1 MPVEFLHGVETIPVT
16 HGAVPVRE
24 VRSAVIAIVGTAPM
38 GAVNQ
43 LTLCLNA
50 TDDAQFGANDLDA
63 IGYTLPSALK
73 AQRDCGA
80 GTILVVNVLDAD
92 AEQTPDDIGLSDLIG
107 STDTNGIRTGLQ
119 LLYEGYGLY
128 GFDARIIIVPG
139 YSSAPAVAAAMEV
152 VANALKAVAYADL
165 PIGLTR
171 NEAIQA
177 RSGSVLGLTIHQTS
191 SDRLRLCYPHVKV
204 FDAATEQNVL
214 EPLSVRAAGV
224 RARTDSEIGYWT
236 SSSNKALAGVVGL
249 ERVLTSR
256 IDDADSD
263 VNNLNAAG
271 LTTVFR
277 DYGTGFRL
285 WGNRNASF
293 PTSTAPENFEQVR
306 RTRDMIESA
315 LHQNSLPFIDRDIDQ
330 PLIDSLLET
339 DNAFMRSLQ
348 KRGAILGG
356 AVWFDPS
363 RTSSTELGSGQ
374 LRVQYKFGP
383 KYPNER
389 LTYESEITGEYL
401 LNLRSTNTGDNN

>member
-1 MPVEFLHGVETIPVT
+1 MPAEFLHGVETIAVT
-16 HGAVPVRE
+16 QGARPVRDI
-24 VRSAVIAIVGTAPM
+24 RSAVIAVVGTAPM

-43 LTLCLNA
+43 LTLCLNP
-50 TDDAQFGANDLDA
+50 TDDAQFGAIDENS
-63 IGYTLPSALK
+63 IGYTIPAALK
-73 AQRDCGA
+73 AERDCGA
-80 GTILVVNVLDAD
+80 SAILVVNVLDAD
-92 AEQTPDDIGLSDLIG
+92 AEQTPDDIGLTDLIG
-107 STDTNGIRTGLQ
+107 STDVNGIRTGLQ

-128 GFDARIIIVPG
+128 GFDARIIIVPS
-139 YSSAPAVAAAMEV
+139 YSSAPAVTAAMEV
-152 VANALKAVAYADL
+152 IANALKAVAYFDL

-191 SDRLRLCYPHVKV
+191 SDRIRPCYPHVKV

-214 EPLSVRAAGV
+214 EPLSIRAAGV
-224 RARTDSEIGYWT
+224 RARTDREIGYWT
-236 SSSNKALAGVVGL
+236 SSSNKTLSGVIGL

-277 DYGTGFRL
+277 DWGTGFRL

-306 RTRDMIESA
+306 RTRDMIEEA
-315 LHQNSLPFIDRDIDQ
+315 LHQASLPFIDIDIGQ
-330 PLIDSLLET
+330 PEIDSIVET
-339 DNAFMRSLQ
+339 GDAYMRSLFQ
-348 KRGAILGG
+348 RNAIVGG
-356 AVWFDPS
+356 KVWFDAS
-363 RTSSTELGSGQ
+363 RTPPTDIANGQ
-374 LRVQYKFGP
+374 LRVQYKFTP

-389 LTYESEITGEYL
+389 LTYESEVTNEYL
-401 LNLRSTNTGDNN
+401 LNLRSTNTGGA